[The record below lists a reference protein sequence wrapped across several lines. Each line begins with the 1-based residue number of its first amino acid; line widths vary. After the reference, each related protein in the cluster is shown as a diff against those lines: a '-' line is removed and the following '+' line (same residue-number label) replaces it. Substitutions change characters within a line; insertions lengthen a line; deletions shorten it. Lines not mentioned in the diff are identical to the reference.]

1 MTESHSR
8 HWKIQPDVESF
19 TFERFTE
26 CMADIAESVRLINEM
41 CLQGQLDT
49 LSLRRA
55 AQNVSVA
62 IRKVMFD
69 GSGNLFKECV
79 EPCLH
84 PLKDP
89 KRRPKKGLGS
99 DLLVERI
106 EGMAINYTV
115 GESKEQKTFTGPAY
129 EHRTLVN
136 PLYGLRRVGKEQYQ
150 LDDPFDLAAQPM
162 KYSRWMN
169 LKVLQVGDA
178 VLSAERVLLLLAN
191 YEGAHTNSN
200 EMTRFN
206 ASSPIDI
213 TLPDRTDE
221 LYRKGTWVTFGG
233 VSYLHIFTLL
243 VGVYLVNM
251 MRETLKRLPDE
262 TGKRLYGTHLS
273 GSIFRSPSR
282 IASAPLLLDKRFNT
296 GILLQSTGDS
306 FELVGDYGKPG
317 LTTVQI
323 PGWK

>member
-1 MTESHSR
+1 M
-8 HWKIQPDVESF
+8 ESF
-19 TFERFTE
+19 TFELFTE
-26 CMADIAESVRLINEM
+26 CMADIAESVAIINEI

-49 LSLRRA
+49 PSFRRA
-55 AQNVSVA
+55 ARNVSVA

-69 GSGNLFKECV
+69 GGGNLFKDCV

-89 KRRPKKGLGS
+89 RRRPKKGLGS
-99 DLLVERI
+99 DVLVERI

-178 VLSAERVLLLLAN
+178 VLSAERVLRLLAN
-191 YEGAHTNSN
+191 YEGAHINSN

-233 VSYLHIFTLL
+233 CPTAYL
-243 VGVYLVNM
+243 YAS
-251 MRETLKRLPDE
+251 RRRLSCEHDE
-262 TGKRLYGTHLS
+262 GDPKA
-273 GSIFRSPSR
+273 PSR
-282 IASAPLLLDKRFNT
+282 RNRQATLWYSPFRARYFDHLRGLRLLHWCWKKDSTRAYSSKAPKTRSNWSATMGSLA
-296 GILLQSTGDS
+296 
-306 FELVGDYGKPG
+306 
-317 LTTVQI
+317 
-323 PGWK
+323 